1 MQPCVFFLRNLII
14 AKIHHIENV
23 HRDFIC
29 GHDPRYVGYPEHAE
43 ENVSHVLQQYGNGI
57 VDEIQMVDRFLGPS
71 DLGGYEKVKT
81 ETMEYCVE
89 RTVAYNIYVRG

>member
-1 MQPCVFFLRNLII
+1 MQGDLFQGPSPP
-14 AKIHHIENV
+14 EN
-23 HRDFIC
+23 
-29 GHDPRYVGYPEHAE
+29 AE
-43 ENVSHVLQQYGNGI
+43 ENVSYVLQQNGSRI

-89 RTVAYNIYVRG
+89 RTVAYNIYVRGQFGHDECGF